1 MEIKKIIAHE
11 DYNRCDRTKKGNDIA
26 LLMLK
31 QRLDSTY
38 MPACL
43 APENEDYTGR
53 VGSTYGW
60 GTIADTTLGAPC
72 QGRVARWSS
81 PVLRMTTQTIISNRK
96 CKKSTGLV
104 YRCDPST
111 NTSVPQRAFYDG
123 RVFGDMICAESPGR
137 SPCRGDSGGALTVE
151 ENGKHTLV
159 GVTSWSK
166 GCAKVNIH
174 CFMIRIRPSTM
185 GI

>member
-1 MEIKKIIAHE
+1 
-11 DYNRCDRTKKGNDIA
+11 
-26 LLMLK
+26 MLK
-31 QRLDSTY
+31 QSLDSTY

-60 GTIADTTLGAPC
+60 GTIADTKLGAC
-72 QGRVARWSS
+72 QGPEVARRWAS

-111 NTSVPQRAFYDG
+111 KTLVPHRAFYEG

-137 SPCRGDSGGALTVE
+137 SPCQGDSGGAITVE
-151 ENGKHTLV
+151 ENGKHILV
-159 GVTSWSK
+159 GVTSWSR

-174 CFMIRIRPSTM
+174 CFMIEQDHM